1 MSDATTPMDRPT
13 FGPQGEPCAHC
24 GSLLA
29 RDQRYCLEC
38 GTRRAGMGALLADVP
53 DPRRPAAP
61 VMTER
66 TVPLA
71 PAESP
76 WRLDAGLLAGVGC
89 LLLALL
95 VGVLIG
101 HNGAG
106 GGDGKAAAPQ
116 VVTVAQPAAGG
127 GAAGATAATPVSFKS
142 DWPAGKR
149 GFTVQLQT
157 LPKDGTDA
165 AAVAAAKQAA
175 TGKGATGVGALDSD
189 AFSTLDGGKYVIFS
203 GQYATQKAAKVALGG
218 ARKRFPDAKVIEV
231 GTAAQKVSTGGGA
244 SDGATKAKAPSQ
256 AEQAA
261 GSKAIQDIDS
271 ATGKDYSKKSAKLPK
286 TLVTPGEAPPKD
298 NKPAGGGSDT
308 ETFK

>member
-1 MSDATTPMDRPT
+1 VSETTTPMDRPT
-13 FGPQGEPCAHC
+13 FGPQGEPCSHC

-38 GTRRAGMGALLADVP
+38 GTRRAGMSAMLAETAE
-53 DPRRPAAP
+53 PRP
-61 VMTER
+61 VMRETER
-66 TVPLA
+66 AVPLA

-106 GGDGKAAAPQ
+106 DDNSKATTPQ
-116 VVTVAQPAAGG
+116 VVTVAQPTATAGG
-127 GAAGATAATPVSFKS
+127 GAAPSTPVAFKS
-142 DWPAGKR
+142 DWPEGKR

-189 AFSTLDGGKYVIFS
+189 AFSTLDPGQYVI
-203 GQYATQKAAKVALGG
+203 YAGEYADKKAAKKALGG
-218 ARKRFPDAKVIEV
+218 LRKSFPDATVVEV
-231 GTAAQKVSTGGGA
+231 GTAAQKTSSSGG
-244 SDGATKAKAPSQ
+244 SDDNDAATKAKAPSK

-261 GSKAIQDIDS
+261 GSKAIQDIEN

-286 TLVTPGEAPPKD
+286 TLVTPGTPPPKD
-298 NKPAGGGSDT
+298 NKPAGGGSET